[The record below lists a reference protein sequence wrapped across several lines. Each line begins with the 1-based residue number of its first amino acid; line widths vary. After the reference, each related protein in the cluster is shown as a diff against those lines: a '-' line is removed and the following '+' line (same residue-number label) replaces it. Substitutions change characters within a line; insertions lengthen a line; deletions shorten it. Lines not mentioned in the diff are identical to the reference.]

1 MDENVRYCDCCG
13 AEIHEDDNYFWVGD
27 DIVCDDCRRNECG
40 CCENCDELIYHSEAI
55 AEDGHFVCRS
65 CYDNEYFHC
74 SDCGMLLHQD
84 DIYTYNDID
93 FCYDCYEKKNHTIH
107 EYSYKPEPV
116 FYGEGKRYFGVELE
130 VDEGGHDDDYALE
143 ILEEAN
149 YRDEHIYIKNDGS
162 LNCGFEIV
170 THPMTLSYHLDDF
183 CWEDVLH
190 KAVQLGYLSHQ
201 TSTCGLHVHVNRS
214 SLGETEQQQDDAI
227 SRILYF
233 VESNWNEMLRFS
245 RRTQTNINR
254 WAARMGYEHHLK
266 DLLKK
271 AKGMYGRYYAVNICP
286 RHTIEFR
293 LFRGTLKLETLI
305 ATLQFVNRIC
315 ELGTNLTDK
324 EVQNLSWSEFVSCI
338 DEKELINYLKRRR
351 LYVNEP
357 VTVQEDL

>member
-1 MDENVRYCDCCG
+1 MDEELRICDCCG
-13 AEIHEDDNYFWVGD
+13 AEIPEDENYSWLGD

-40 CCENCDELIYHSEAI
+40 CCENCDELIYRSEAI
-55 AEDGHFVCRS
+55 MEDGHFVCRS

-74 SDCGMLLHQD
+74 ADCDMLLHQD
-84 DIYTYNDID
+84 DIYTYNEID
-93 FCYDCYEKKNHTIH
+93 LCYDCYEKKNHTIH
-107 EYSYKPEPV
+107 EYGYKPEPV
-116 FYGEGKRYFGVELE
+116 FYGEGKRFFGVELE

-170 THPMTLSYHLDDF
+170 THPMTLSYHLEDF

-201 TSTCGLHVHVNRS
+201 TNTCGLHVHVNRS
-214 SLGETEQQQDDAI
+214 SLGETERQQDDAI

-233 VESNWNEMLRFS
+233 VEANWNEMLKFS

-254 WAARMGYEHHLK
+254 WAARMGYEHHPK

-271 AKGMYGRYYAVNICP
+271 AKGVYGRYYAVNLRP
-286 RHTIEFR
+286 RQTIEFR
-293 LFRGTLKLETLI
+293 LFRGTLKYETLI
-305 ATLQFVNRIC
+305 ATLQFVNILC
-315 ELGTNLTDK
+315 ELGVNLSDK
-324 EVQNLSWSEFVSCI
+324 EVKNLSWSEFVGCI
-338 DEKELINYLKRRR
+338 TEEELINYLKRRR
-351 LYVNEP
+351 LYINEP
-357 VTVQEDL
+357 VSVQEDL